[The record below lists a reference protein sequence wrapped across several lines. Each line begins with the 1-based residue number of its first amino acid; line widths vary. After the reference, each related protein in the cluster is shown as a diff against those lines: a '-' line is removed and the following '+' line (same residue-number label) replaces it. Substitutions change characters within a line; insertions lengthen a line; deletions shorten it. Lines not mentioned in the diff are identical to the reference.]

1 MILWRA
7 GFRYLLK
14 HPLQIVF
21 AVIGVALGVSVVVAI
36 DLANSSAERA
46 FSLSADALV
55 GRTTHVIV
63 GNADGLSEEILNLL
77 AQVNG
82 LNVAARTS
90 SFAFRDSNED
100 IREIG
105 RLLNVRTVLEGSV
118 RTSGDR
124 IRLTAQLINVEDG
137 FHIWSKYYDSELDDI
152 FDIQDEVASQ
162 IAAAPANAAATPSKR
177 SMSKPIS

>member
-63 GNADGLSEEILNLL
+63 GNADGLPEETYKTIRVDGNWRNS
-77 AQVNG
+77 APVIEG
-82 LNVAARTS
+82 YAAVT
-90 SFAFRDSNED
+90 D
-100 IREIG
+100 
-105 RLLNVRTVLEGSV
+105 
-118 RTSGDR
+118 
-124 IRLTAQLINVEDG
+124 
-137 FHIWSKYYDSELDDI
+137 
-152 FDIQDEVASQ
+152 
-162 IAAAPANAAATPSKR
+162 
-177 SMSKPIS
+177 